1 MQEIFKHDDNIF
13 YRLFNETDRYVSVLD
28 TDMTILE
35 MNQAMMSLIGCEYTN
50 TIKDMPYWELPMWR
64 HSPEILNMI
73 MFSLERI
80 FLEEDL
86 KFEIEFQKLDGEI
99 RDLEFTIKPL
109 HNEKGEIDKLFAL
122 GYDTTIVKKTA
133 YNLKRTERELSLF
146 FQVFK

>member
-64 HSPEILNMI
+64 HSPEI
-73 MFSLERI
+73 
-80 FLEEDL
+80 
-86 KFEIEFQKLDGEI
+86 
-99 RDLEFTIKPL
+99 
-109 HNEKGEIDKLFAL
+109 
-122 GYDTTIVKKTA
+122 
-133 YNLKRTERELSLF
+133 
-146 FQVFK
+146 